1 MSSYALNYRVNN
13 DKIYLEFYT
22 HKFEEEADM
31 ASLVYLHNKNNGV
44 TYVYSNHSYRD
55 KETHKV
61 KHDRKCIGHLDPDTG
76 EVVPNRQRRKVDAKQ
91 SAPTAAC
98 NVEDIGVSML
108 AENAAQQSGL
118 LRILKETFPD
128 DWKAMLTCAYYLV
141 SEGRSLCHAEQWS
154 SSARTPFGG
163 RLGDQ
168 RISEL
173 LTRITAEKQQAFF
186 AKWTGTNYAR
196 EDFFALDITSVSSY
210 SEQNSFV
217 RNGYNRDKEALPQIN
232 LLMVT
237 GEKTHLPVYYQ
248 MLPGSIHDVSTLR
261 MNLQKMYLFDMKSL
275 SLVMDKGFY
284 SERNIDELYR
294 LHHKFLIG
302 VPFSTSLADKAVERN
317 REAIVSHHHL
327 IEVMGNE
334 LYAVTESK
342 PWKGSHRMYVHTYFD
357 SFKAAMDERNFNHK
371 LLGWHDE
378 LVNNHPIAENQKYY
392 DRFFIIKDT
401 PKRGRKV
408 EYNEEAIASYKKN
421 HAGWFV
427 LIGNKIKDAAEALS
441 VYRRKDAVEKEFDDL
456 KNDLDMKRLRMHTP
470 RSVEGR
476 LFIQFLASILTAWL
490 RNKLREAGWL
500 KNTTLQEVV
509 DEMKSLRE
517 VSVGKR
523 KRLMT
528 TLTSKQQKILNLY
541 QITA

>member
-1 MSSYALNYRVNN
+1 
-13 DKIYLEFYT
+13 
-22 HKFEEEADM
+22 M
-31 ASLVYLHNKNNGV
+31 ASLVYLRNKSTGV

-55 KETHKV
+55 KETRKV
-61 KHDRKCIGHLDPDTG
+61 KHDRKCIGHLDPETG
-76 EVVPNRQRRKVDAKQ
+76 EVVPNRQRK
-91 SAPTAAC
+91 SAVKSTESVKSC
-98 NVEDIGVSML
+98 KVEDVGVYML
-108 AENAAQQSGL
+108 AENAAKQSGME
-118 LRILKETFPD
+118 RILKETFPE

-141 SEGRSLCHAEQWS
+141 SEGRALCHAEQWS
-154 SSARTPFGG
+154 SSARTPFGS

-173 LTRITAEKQQAFF
+173 LTRITADKQQTFF
-186 AKWTGTNYAR
+186 AKWTGTNYAL
-196 EDFFALDITSVSSY
+196 EEFFALDITSVSSY
-210 SEQNSFV
+210 SELNSYV

-275 SLVMDKGFY
+275 SLAMDKGFY
-284 SERNIDELYR
+284 SEKNVDELYR

-302 VPFSTSLADKAVERN
+302 VPFSTKLADKAVERN
-317 REAIVSHHHL
+317 REKIVSHHHL

-334 LYAVTESK
+334 LYAITESK

-357 SFKAAMDERNFNHK
+357 SFKAAVDERKFNHK
-371 LLGWHDE
+371 LLNWHDE
-378 LVNNHPIAENQKYY
+378 LVNNHPVAENQKQY
-392 DRFFIIKDT
+392 DRFFIVKDT

-408 EYNEEAIASYKKN
+408 EYNEDAIANYKKN
-421 HAGWFV
+421 HIGWFV
-427 LIGNKIKDAAEALS
+427 LISNKIKDAAEALS
-441 VYRRKDAVEKEFDDL
+441 VYRNKDAVEKEFDDL

-470 RSVEGR
+470 HSVEGR

-490 RNKLREAGWL
+490 KNKLREAGWL
-500 KNTTLQEVV
+500 KKVTLQEVI

-517 VSVGKR
+517 VQPAGKR
-523 KRLMT
+523 KRLKT
-528 TLTSKQQKILNLY
+528 TLTSKQQEILKLYKIS
-541 QITA
+541 A

>member
-1 MSSYALNYRVNN
+1 
-13 DKIYLEFYT
+13 
-22 HKFEEEADM
+22 M
-31 ASLVYLHNKNNGV
+31 ASLVYLHNKSNGV

-61 KHDRKCIGHLDPDTG
+61 KHDRKCIGHLDPDSG
-76 EVVPNRQRRKVDAKQ
+76 EIVPNRQRKAAAKP
-91 SAPTAAC
+91 AEAAEPC
-98 NVEDIGVSML
+98 RVEDIGVYML
-108 AENAAQQSGL
+108 AENAAKQSGME
-118 LRILKETFPD
+118 RILKETFPD

-141 SEGRSLCHAEQWS
+141 SEGRPLCHAEQWS
-154 SSARTPFGG
+154 SSAKTPFGA

-173 LTRITAEKQQAFF
+173 LNRITADKQQTFF
-186 AKWTGTNYAR
+186 AKWTGLNCAM
-196 EDFFALDITSVSSY
+196 ENFFALDITSVSSY
-210 SEQNSFV
+210 SEQNSYV
-217 RNGYNRDKEALPQIN
+217 RNGYNRDKESLPQIN
-232 LLMVT
+232 LLMVA
-237 GEKTHLPVYYQ
+237 GEKTHLPIYYQ

-261 MNLQKMYLFDMKSL
+261 MNLQKMYLFEMNSL
-275 SLVMDKGFY
+275 GLVMDKGFF
-284 SERNIDELYR
+284 SEKNVDELYR

-302 VPFSTSLADKAVERN
+302 VPFSTKLADKAVERN
-317 REAIVSHHHL
+317 REEIVSHHHL

-334 LYAVTESK
+334 IYAITETK
-342 PWKGSHRMYVHTYFD
+342 HWKGSHRIYVHTYFD
-357 SFKAAMDERNFNHK
+357 SFKAAMDERKFNHR

-378 LVNNHPIAENQKYY
+378 LSNNQTIAENQKYY
-392 DRFFIIKDT
+392 DRFFIVKDT

-427 LIGNKIKDAAEALS
+427 LVSNKIKDATEALS
-441 VYRRKDAVEKEFDDL
+441 VYRHKDTVEKEFDDL
-456 KNDLDMKRLRMHTP
+456 KNDLDMKRLRMHMP

-490 RNKLREAGWL
+490 REKLREAGWL
-500 KNTTLQEVV
+500 KNVTLQEVI

-517 VSVGKR
+517 VSRTGKR

-528 TLTSKQQKILNLY
+528 TLTSRQQEILKLY
-541 QITA
+541 RISA

>member
-1 MSSYALNYRVNN
+1 
-13 DKIYLEFYT
+13 
-22 HKFEEEADM
+22 M
-31 ASLVYLHNKNNGV
+31 ASLVYLRNKKNGV

-55 KETHKV
+55 KETRKV

-76 EVVPNRQRRKVDAKQ
+76 EVVPNRKRKAETKLSEPPV
-91 SAPTAAC
+91 AC
-98 NVEDIGVSML
+98 KVEDIGVSML
-108 AENAAQQSGL
+108 AETAARQSGVE
-118 LRILKETFPD
+118 RILKETFPD

-141 SEGRSLCHAEQWS
+141 SEGRPLCYAEQWS
-154 SSARTPFGG
+154 SAARTPFGG

-173 LTRITAEKQQAFF
+173 LTRITAEKQQTFF
-186 AKWTGTNYAR
+186 AKWTGTNYAQ

-210 SEQNSFV
+210 SEQNNFV

-261 MNLQKMYLFDMKSL
+261 MNLQKMYLLDMKSL

-284 SERNIDELYR
+284 SEKNVDELYR

-317 REAIVSHHHL
+317 RETIVSHHRL

-334 LYAVTESK
+334 LYAVTEAKS
-342 PWKGSHRMYVHTYFD
+342 WKGSHRMYVHTYFD
-357 SFKAAMDERNFNHK
+357 VFKAAMDERKFNHK

-378 LVNNHPIAENQKYY
+378 LVNNEAIAENQKYY
-392 DRFFIIKDT
+392 DRFFIVKDT

-421 HAGWFV
+421 HVGWFV
-427 LIGNKIKDAAEALS
+427 LISNKIKDAAEALS

-476 LFIQFLASILTAWL
+476 LFIQFLASILTSWL

-500 KNTTLQEVV
+500 KNVTLQEVI

-517 VSVGKR
+517 VSPAGKR
-523 KRLMT
+523 KHLMT
-528 TLTSKQQKILNLY
+528 TLTNKQQEILKLY
-541 QITA
+541 QISV

>member
-1 MSSYALNYRVNN
+1 
-13 DKIYLEFYT
+13 
-22 HKFEEEADM
+22 M

-76 EVVPNRQRRKVDAKQ
+76 EVVP
-91 SAPTAAC
+91 
-98 NVEDIGVSML
+98 
-108 AENAAQQSGL
+108 
-118 LRILKETFPD
+118 ILKETFPD

-186 AKWTGTNYAR
+186 AKWTGTNYAQ

-261 MNLQKMYLFDMKSL
+261 MNLQKMYLLDMKSL

-342 PWKGSHRMYVHTYFD
+342 PWKGSHRMY
-357 SFKAAMDERNFNHK
+357 
-371 LLGWHDE
+371 
-378 LVNNHPIAENQKYY
+378 
-392 DRFFIIKDT
+392 
-401 PKRGRKV
+401 
-408 EYNEEAIASYKKN
+408 
-421 HAGWFV
+421 
-427 LIGNKIKDAAEALS
+427 GNKIKDAAEALS